1 MAVYDDRD
9 PSHTQYMQTT
19 SLVNYAG
26 AVASLAL
33 VAGISVWGYNLIMRD
48 VSGIPI
54 VRAAEGA
61 MRVAPQDAGGEIVD
75 HAGLSVNQVAGEGGT
90 AGPSDSLLLAP
101 QTPAL
106 AEEDLRVEPLA
117 EADEVLPAQTRPV
130 ERETAVSLDLTTPA
144 ADAQA
149 EPLTTEGILAL
160 ADQIAGTAAPLSELA
175 AGEAVPPTVSLGG
188 EVDGAIETAAAPAV
202 DPSVPGVAVSLR
214 PAERPASLVTLA
226 SAEASPVAELIAQ
239 PETVQ
244 QVADTTTA
252 VAAALAEAQVAASAP
267 IAAGTNLVQLGAYPT
282 AEVAAA
288 EWTRISAQFAEYM
301 SDKERVIQ
309 EASSG
314 GSTFYRLRAGG
325 FAEPAAARRFC
336 EALKSGDAE
345 CIPVVVR

>member
-9 PSHTQYMQTT
+9 PSHTQYIETT
-19 SLVNYAG
+19 SMVNYAG
-26 AVASLAL
+26 AAVSLAL
-33 VAGISVWGYNLIMRD
+33 VLGISVWGYNLIMRD

-75 HAGLSVNQVAGEGGT
+75 HAGLSVNQVAGEGGA

-106 AEEDLRVEPLA
+106 AEEDLRVEPIA
-117 EADEVLPAQTRPV
+117 EADEVQPTAVRPV
-130 ERETAVSLDLTTPA
+130 ERQTAVALDLTTPSTT
-144 ADAQA
+144 DQT

-160 ADQIAGTAAPLSELA
+160 ADQIAGNAAPLSELA
-175 AGEAVPPTVSLGG
+175 AGETVPPTVSLGG
-188 EVDGAIETAAAPAV
+188 ETDVAVETTATPAV
-202 DPSVPGVAVSLR
+202 DPSVPGVSISLR
-214 PAERPASLVTLA
+214 PTVRPATLVTLA
-226 SAEASPVAELIAQ
+226 SAEAAPVANLIAQ
-239 PETVQ
+239 PETAQ

-252 VAAALAEAQVAASAP
+252 VAAALAEAQVALTAP
-267 IAAGTNLVQLGAYPT
+267 IATGTNLVQLGAYPT
-282 AEVAAA
+282 AEVAVA
-288 EWTRISAQFAEYM
+288 EWTRISAQFSDYM
-301 SDKERVIQ
+301 GDKERVIQ

-314 GSTFYRLRAGG
+314 GSTFYRLRASG

-336 EALKSGDAE
+336 EALKAGNAE